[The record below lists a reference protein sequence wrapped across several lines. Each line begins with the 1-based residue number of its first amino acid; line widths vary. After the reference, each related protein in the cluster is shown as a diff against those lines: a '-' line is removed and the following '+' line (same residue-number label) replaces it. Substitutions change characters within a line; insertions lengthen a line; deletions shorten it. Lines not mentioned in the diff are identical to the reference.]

1 LPSIKNPAPADLIE
15 VGYIVDAYGIKGW
28 VKIQPF
34 AAAGDSALKRS
45 KRWWLS
51 GSHLNLNADE
61 RDVLSSRVHGDSIV
75 AELVGVSD
83 RDLALKFKG
92 ASISI
97 RRSDFPSNPADEY
110 YWIDLIGC
118 SVTNAEG
125 ISFGAVSEVFD
136 NGAHAVFRIVLP
148 PERINEVSKATEL
161 LIPFVSQF
169 VSTVDIDAKTITVD
183 WPLSWLEDTD

>member
-1 LPSIKNPAPADLIE
+1 LPNAPADLIE
-15 VGYIVDAYGIKGW
+15 VGRIVDAYGIKGW

-51 GSHLNLNADE
+51 GSHLNLIADE
-61 RDVLSSRVHGDSIV
+61 RDVLASRVHGDSIV

-83 RDLALKFKG
+83 RDVALKFKG

-97 RRSDFPSNPADEY
+97 RRSDFPASPSDEF

-118 SVTNAEG
+118 SVTNGEG
-125 ISFGAVSEVFD
+125 VLYGTVSEVFD
-136 NGAHAVFRIVLP
+136 NGAHAVFRIALM
-148 PERINEVSKATEL
+148 PERLSEVAKVAKASEL

-169 VSTVDIDAKTITVD
+169 VTTVDIVAKTITVD